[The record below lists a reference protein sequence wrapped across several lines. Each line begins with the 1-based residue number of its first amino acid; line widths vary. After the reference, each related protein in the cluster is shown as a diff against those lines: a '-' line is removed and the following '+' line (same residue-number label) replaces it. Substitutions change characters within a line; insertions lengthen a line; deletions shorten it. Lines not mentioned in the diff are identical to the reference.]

1 MSLALMRHQLPKLN
15 DIPGICYRNIYCIR
29 LNVSIVLI
37 TGMAQGPD
45 SLEHLLSCQVCFHE
59 FREDGEHIPRLLP
72 CTHTLCETCIGQ
84 LIRND
89 KLECPERRKV
99 HEAKDVKSFP
109 QNKYILTQIKR
120 KSHDDGGTLF
130 GTEICKEHQKE
141 LILFCTESACQKAI
155 CILCL
160 KQSHRKHGFTDV
172 EDGRKE
178 VALQS
183 VVSIKRNL
191 QTKIAMIAAT
201 RDDVKTQTENCI
213 SDIIKEKEAI
223 IKHFETMIKDAEEKD
238 EEMMTKLNNE
248 ITTLTENL
256 SLLTTIEKKI
266 AEEAGPEQ
274 NLKTDEFETLKELK
288 ENANKFLSGKRTY
301 TYLEYAPRDSSAPS
315 VYGSIVETDLAVEL
329 PMIPQSTEGPNLRM
343 KDVSGTSQ
351 LKCTG

>member
-1 MSLALMRHQLPKLN
+1 
-15 DIPGICYRNIYCIR
+15 
-29 LNVSIVLI
+29 
-37 TGMAQGPD
+37 MAQGPD

-72 CTHTLCETCIGQ
+72 CTHTLCESCIGQ

-89 KLECPERRKV
+89 KLECPECRKV
-99 HEAKDVKSFP
+99 HEAKGVKSFR
-109 QNKYILTQIKR
+109 QNKYILTQVKR
-120 KSHDDGGTLF
+120 KSQDNGGTAF
-130 GTEICKEHQKE
+130 GTEMCKEQQKE

-155 CILCL
+155 CIVCL
-160 KQSHRKHGFTDV
+160 KQAHRKHDVTDV
-172 EDGRKE
+172 KDGRKE

-191 QTKIAMIAAT
+191 QTKIAMIVAT
-201 RDDVKTQTENCI
+201 RVSIKTKTENCI
-213 SDIIKEKEAI
+213 SDIMKEKEAI
-223 IKHFETMIKDAEEKD
+223 IKHFETMIKDAEKKE

-256 SLLTTIEKKI
+256 RLLTSIEKKI
-266 AEEAGPEQ
+266 AEEAGPEE

-301 TYLEYAPRDSSAPS
+301 TYLEYASGDSSTSS
-315 VYGSIVETDLAVEL
+315 VCGSIVETEL
-329 PMIPQSTEGPNLRM
+329 GVKLLVIPESTERRPLRM
-343 KDVSGTSQ
+343 KDVSHTSQ

>member
-1 MSLALMRHQLPKLN
+1 
-15 DIPGICYRNIYCIR
+15 
-29 LNVSIVLI
+29 
-37 TGMAQGPD
+37 MAQGPD

-72 CTHTLCETCIGQ
+72 CTHTLCESCIEQ

-89 KLECPERRKV
+89 KLECPECRKV
-99 HEAKDVKSFP
+99 HEAKGVKSFP

-120 KSHDDGGTLF
+120 KSHEEGGSVF
-130 GTEICKEHQKE
+130 GTEMCKEHQKE

-155 CILCL
+155 CIVCL
-160 KQSHRKHGFTDV
+160 KHSHRKHDVTDV

-191 QTKIAMIAAT
+191 QTKIAMIVAT
-201 RDDVKTQTENCI
+201 RVSIKTKTENCVG
-213 SDIIKEKEAI
+213 DVVKEREAI
-223 IKHFETMIKDAEEKD
+223 IEHFETMIKDAEKK
-238 EEMMTKLNNE
+238 EEEVMTKLNNE

-266 AEEAGPEQ
+266 AE
-274 NLKTDEFETLKELK
+274 NLKTDGFETLNELK
-288 ENANKFLSGKRTY
+288 ENFYANKFLSGKRTY

-315 VYGSIVETDLAVEL
+315 VYGSLVETDLAVVL
-329 PMIPQSTEGPNLRM
+329 PVIPQSTEGPSLCM
-343 KDVSGTSQ
+343 KDVSHTSQ